1 MQIEKAL
8 INDRLR
14 VLNVSWKLRIPT
26 IYNFA
31 AIYPW
36 KFLFSLKVAYFVTIS
51 IVFSVY
57 KQNVT
62 VQ

>member
-8 INDRLR
+8 VNDHLH
-14 VLNVSWKLRIPT
+14 VLKVSWKLRFPT

-31 AIYPW
+31 VNYPW
-36 KFLFSLKVAYFVTIS
+36 NLLFSLKVAYFLAVS

-57 KQNVT
+57 KQKFT
-62 VQ
+62 AH